1 MTASV
6 VKQAPNTQK
15 VQAQQLDV
23 QVQLTQPPQ
32 KISYFASRLIFFFFF
47 FFFNRFSPFN
57 CYVLFCS
64 LTKEITQ
71 KITDCVLC
79 PNK

>member
-32 KISYFASRLIFFFFF
+32 KISYFASRLIFILFYFFKSFF
-47 FFFNRFSPFN
+47 
-57 CYVLFCS
+57 
-64 LTKEITQ
+64 TI
-71 KITDCVLC
+71 
-79 PNK
+79 